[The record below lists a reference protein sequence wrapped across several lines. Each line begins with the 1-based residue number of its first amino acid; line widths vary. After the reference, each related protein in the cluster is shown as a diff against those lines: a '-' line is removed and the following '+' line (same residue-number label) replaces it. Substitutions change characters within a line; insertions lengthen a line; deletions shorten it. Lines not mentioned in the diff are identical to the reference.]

1 MALSISNT
9 ALKKIKC
16 CFSKTVNPYTLVF
29 QKHSVFEKQLIQTTL
44 SVFQKMN
51 SAVFE
56 KQSQKQLI
64 QTEPGIFLC
73 LQSQN
78 SMKMLIKKSQYLNP
92 QSILL
97 VLKPL

>member
-51 SAVFE
+51 SAVFK
-56 KQSQKQLI
+56 KQPQKQLI
-64 QTEPGIFLC
+64 QTEPTGPRYIIRWKT
-73 LQSQN
+73 SWG
-78 SMKMLIKKSQYLNP
+78 S
-92 QSILL
+92 LL
-97 VLKPL
+97 GA

>member
-51 SAVFE
+51 SAVFK
-56 KQSQKQLI
+56 KQTQKQLI
-64 QTEPGIFLC
+64 QTEPMMTITSKEGG
-73 LQSQN
+73 
-78 SMKMLIKKSQYLNP
+78 K
-92 QSILL
+92 
-97 VLKPL
+97 